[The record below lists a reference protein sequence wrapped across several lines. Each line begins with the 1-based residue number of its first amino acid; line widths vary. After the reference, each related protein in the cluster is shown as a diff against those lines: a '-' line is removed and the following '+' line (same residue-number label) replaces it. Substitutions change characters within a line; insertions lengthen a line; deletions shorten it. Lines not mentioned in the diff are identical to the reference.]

1 MIAVG
6 ISVSILSF
14 IGMILNGS
22 CICILRTSKSL
33 KTRGSSLL
41 ILNLLFLH
49 LGQSVVVLPFWA
61 LHKMEISNFI
71 YAKYIANAWR
81 FTYILSFYGT
91 TISVFLISLDR
102 FLATFL
108 LNRYKNFNTMTRMKI
123 AILSLWTYVFA
134 LCCIPFIPEVKN
146 GISQNLNETHHKP
159 QKWIYI
165 PQKPWIIF
173 MLSFNAALPYILI
186 LICYIYIVRKL
197 DKMKLLTDKE
207 DTHDGSSIML
217 NTHQNMNSKVI
228 KKDLYRY
235 KYVTRLTLALSI
247 AYGIFWS
254 PSIFY
259 YITLETC
266 SSCFPKD
273 WNGSYVKE
281 YVRFIVKYCAFTD
294 AIAAPLIYCFTHSEF
309 RKELRRMKIIVLHH
323 ENSSYILERT
333 EMVSYCYIFNG
344 LLQIN

>member
-1 MIAVG
+1 MLNMIAVG
-6 ISVSILSF
+6 ISVFILSF
-14 IGMILNGS
+14 IGIILNGS

-49 LGQSVVVLPFWA
+49 LVQSVVVLPFWA
-61 LHKMEISNFI
+61 LHKMKISNFV

-91 TISVFLISLDR
+91 TISVFLISVDR

-108 LNRYKNFNTMTRMKI
+108 LNRYGNFNTMKRMKI
-123 AILSLWTYVFA
+123 AILSLWMYVVS
-134 LCCIPFIPEVKN
+134 LCCIPFIPEVKS
-146 GISQNLNETHHKP
+146 GISHNLNETYYKP
-159 QKWIYI
+159 QKWVYI
-165 PQKPWIIF
+165 PQKSWIIF

-186 LICYIYIVRKL
+186 LICYIYIVWRL
-197 DKMKLLTDKE
+197 NEVKLLTDKE
-207 DTHDGSSIML
+207 DIHNGSSVTL
-217 NTHQNMNSKVI
+217 NTHQNMNSKVL

-273 WNGSYVKE
+273 WNGSYAKE

-294 AIAAPLIYCFTHSEF
+294 AIAAPLIYCYTHTEF
-309 RKELRRMKIIVLHH
+309 RKELHRIKITVMHH
-323 ENSSYILERT
+323 ENCSYILERT
-333 EMVSYCYIFNG
+333 GMVSY
-344 LLQIN
+344 